1 MLESCLSAIMN
12 SNYINYEVILVV
24 DTRNTTIDSL
34 ISSSK
39 LSDSKLHIV
48 RLVNKTGPAAA
59 RNYGAKLANSEIL
72 IFIDSDVKIKI
83 ETITELVSALI
94 NFKVDGVF
102 GSYTA
107 KSQQNNFWSS
117 YKQLFNHYVHQLSA
131 GKSTSF
137 WGACSAIKKDIF
149 NSVGGFSE
157 SFNRPSIEDI
167 ELGYRINKHGY
178 LVRLEPSIQ
187 VEHLKKWTFFE
198 LIHSDLFDRALP
210 WSKLVLA
217 DRSSDSDLNL
227 KFRFK
232 LSSILSIVLLSSIVT
247 KIPSLVLFISSLI
260 CYIALNFPFYKLCY
274 HYFGLYFCLKASLA
288 QYLYYI
294 YSVSIFSFAVL
305 QKLSSKLIGS

>member
-1 MLESCLSAIMN
+1 
-12 SNYINYEVILVV
+12 
-24 DTRNTTIDSL
+24 
-34 ISSSK
+34 
-39 LSDSKLHIV
+39 
-48 RLVNKTGPAAA
+48 
-59 RNYGAKLANSEIL
+59 
-72 IFIDSDVKIKI
+72 
-83 ETITELVSALI
+83 
-94 NFKVDGVF
+94 
-102 GSYTA
+102 
-107 KSQQNNFWSS
+107 
-117 YKQLFNHYVHQLSA
+117 
-131 GKSTSF
+131 
-137 WGACSAIKKDIF
+137 
-149 NSVGGFSE
+149 
-157 SFNRPSIEDI
+157 
-167 ELGYRINKHGY
+167 
-178 LVRLEPSIQ
+178 
-187 VEHLKKWTFFE
+187 
-198 LIHSDLFDRALP
+198 LP